1 MRGSFRVLVVE
12 DDPEVTE
19 YLRLV
24 LFRTDGENGSA
35 ANIAASGHPRRQQLT
50 GVGAILH
57 GAAGRGGHV
66 PAAGTA
72 CTDGT
77 HSPTALIVNDDPEQ
91 LAALTAYFHH
101 AGCTVIGVADAERA
115 LALAPDVQPD
125 VIVFDPGTHGQEQ
138 TARLGLR
145 YPHCLTVVTTV
156 LDVHHHDRGR
166 PGGSSPTVHPAA
178 ASLP

>member
-1 MRGSFRVLVVE
+1 LGRSCTARPGAG
-12 DDPEVTE
+12 VTSRPPGP
-19 YLRLV
+19 LA
-24 LFRTDGENGSA
+24 RTG
-35 ANIAASGHPRRQQLT
+35 PTRR
-50 GVGAILH
+50 
-57 GAAGRGGHV
+57 
-66 PAAGTA
+66 P
-72 CTDGT
+72 
-77 HSPTALIVNDDPEQ
+77 ALIVNDDPEQ

-178 ASLP
+178 AS

>member
-1 MRGSFRVLVVE
+1 MRGSFRVLAVE

-24 LFRTDGENGSA
+24 LLRTDGENGSA
-35 ANIAASGHPRRQQLT
+35 ANIAASGHPRRQHLT

-57 GAAGRGGHV
+57 GAAGRGGH

-101 AGCTVIGVADAERA
+101 AGCAVIGVADAERA

-145 YPHCLTVVTTV
+145 YPHCFIVVTTV
-156 LDVHHHDRGR
+156 LDVHHQTDDDL
-166 PGGSSPTVHPAA
+166 GGSSPTGHPAA